1 MRVHFVKI
9 LILVSLFVAGGA
21 GYMLLTPSQHYAVD
35 ITAPSVVNFTK
46 NFAGV
51 IVPDQLMMIP
61 DEPIMLSDGR
71 IKSFK
76 SLIKGEWALVNL
88 WATWCAPCVT
98 ELPSLR
104 DLQKQ
109 MPALKIIALSFD
121 NNKDI
126 VTLNDF
132 MKKNKVEELT
142 LAYDNALKIRR
153 AITTRGLPTS
163 LLVAPN
169 GQVLLIL
176 EGHTE
181 WTTPEALLFF
191 ETIMQQ
197 PKTLT
202 KS

>member
-9 LILVSLFVAGGA
+9 LILFCLLVAGGA
-21 GYMLLTPSQHYAVD
+21 GYMLIKSPQHYKVD
-35 ITAPSVVNFTK
+35 LTAPAVTNFTK
-46 NFAGV
+46 DFAGV
-51 IVPDQLMMIP
+51 IVPKEVMMLP

-71 IKSFK
+71 VKSFK

-109 MPALKIIALSFD
+109 MPALKIMALSFD
-121 NNKDI
+121 NNKEI
-126 VTLNDF
+126 AALIDF
-132 MKKNKVEELT
+132 MKKNKVEDLT

-181 WTTPEALLFF
+181 WATPEARLFF